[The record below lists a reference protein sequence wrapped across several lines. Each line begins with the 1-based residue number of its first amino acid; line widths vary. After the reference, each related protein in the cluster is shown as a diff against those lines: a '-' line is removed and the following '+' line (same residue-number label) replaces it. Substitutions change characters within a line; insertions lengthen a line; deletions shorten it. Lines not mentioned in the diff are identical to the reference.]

1 MIVLLIA
8 INALF
13 VAGEFAVVS
22 VPQSKVRDLAEQK
35 HWAARFL
42 WPILKDTHDFD
53 RYIAACQV
61 GITISS
67 LILGAYG
74 QTQMM
79 GWLQPFMNAYPA
91 LDYLVIPTILV
102 FLTVFQMLLGELVP
116 KSISLQYPVQAALWT
131 TYPMLAALWVL
142 RLPIAILN
150 GSGNGLLKLMGFQP
164 EAHRH
169 IHSSE
174 EIMILLSE
182 GEEMGVLGK
191 TERQRMHQALQISQ
205 WFVRDLMVHRAYLQ
219 TINLKDSVR
228 KNLNLI
234 AKARTS
240 TLLVYDGKPD
250 QIKGFIRTQEILRYV
265 LINGG
270 IKQLDSF
277 IHEILVIP
285 RNLEVQRALIKFR
298 EHRTRLALVVD
309 DYGGVAGL
317 LTLRDIL
324 AELTGAVGDEFALAR
339 TAYQH
344 LSDGRYRLSGQMR
357 LDQLKEKLDIDWDS
371 EFTNTVGGFIQ
382 AQLDRLPY
390 RGEVLRIGQHQIEI
404 EKVSARAVVSV
415 FIKEKP
421 L

>member
-1 MIVLLIA
+1 MIVLLIV

-13 VAGEFAVVS
+13 VAGEFAIVS
-22 VPQSKVRDLAEQK
+22 VPQSKVRELAEQK

-42 WPILKDTHDFD
+42 WPVLNDAHDFD

-67 LILGAYG
+67 LVLGAYG
-74 QTQMM
+74 QTQMK
-79 GWLQPFMNAYPA
+79 GWLEPVMTSYPGIAYLITPA
-91 LDYLVIPTILV
+91 ILV

-116 KSISLQYPVQAALWT
+116 KSISLQYAIPTALWT
-131 TYPMLAALWVL
+131 TYPMLAAMWIL

-150 GSGNGLLKLMGFQP
+150 GSGNSLLKLLGFQP

-174 EIMILLSE
+174 EIMMLLSE
-182 GEEMGVLGK
+182 GEESGVLGK
-191 TERQRMHQALQISQ
+191 NEIHRMQQVLQISQ
-205 WFVRDLMVHRAYLQ
+205 WFVRDLMVHRAYLHSL
-219 TINLKDSVR
+219 NLKDSIR
-228 KNLNLI
+228 KNLNKI

-250 QIKGFIRTQEILRYV
+250 RIKGFVRIQEVLRYV
-265 LINGG
+265 LIHGEV
-270 IKQLDSF
+270 KQLDSF

-285 RNLEVQRALIKFR
+285 RNLEIQRALNKFR
-298 EHRTRLALVVD
+298 KHRTRLALVVD
-309 DYGGVAGL
+309 EYGGVAGL

-339 TAYQH
+339 TAYQ
-344 LSDGRYRLSGQMR
+344 LLPDGRYRLSGQMR
-357 LDQLKEKLDIDWDS
+357 LDQLTEKLDIMWES
-371 EFTNTVGGFIQ
+371 EFSTTVGGFIQ

-390 RGEVLRIGQHQIEI
+390 RGEVLRIGDYQVEI
-404 EKVSARAVVSV
+404 EKVSARAVVS
-415 FIKEKP
+415 ILIREKKR
-421 L
+421 